1 MSGRSKLLCCTA
13 LWLGTVMPVL
23 AAPPEWVE
31 IRSPHFSVVTDD
43 GEKRGREVALRFEQM
58 RVVFGAL
65 MTRAKVNLPI
75 PLQIVAFRSTK
86 EMRQFAPLWRGKPT
100 QVAGLFLG
108 GDDRCFI
115 MFDMSVESP
124 WQVVF
129 HEYAHQLMNG
139 NLTSRTDPWFEEGF
153 AEYFSAIEVDSKE
166 ARVGKIPEQEYEV
179 LERGGMMKVAD
190 LFRVQQNSK
199 TYNENDDHRS
209 VFYAE
214 SGMMVHYLYDNGL
227 ILKVGTYFDL
237 VHDKKLQPEDA
248 MQQAF
253 GMNAPQFDKALR
265 SYAAS
270 GHFKYYPIPTP
281 PGVNGSTYT
290 AAPLPAADAQAVLAD
305 VHLHSSDYQDK
316 GMSEFQEVLK
326 LDPNNVAALR
336 GLGYAYL
343 IKQDFHNAGEY
354 FFQAAEHNSNDPRVL
369 YYSALLI
376 QREEGLGLGTDRER
390 LGVIQEQLETSVK
403 LDPDF
408 ADAYSL
414 LAFTYM
420 SQGKNDQAL
429 ATMLK
434 AVELNPHNEAYRLN
448 LSQMYF
454 VHRDFDTALAILR
467 ELAQSSDV
475 TVAGRAQ
482 QAIPG
487 VEDAKLAAAAGERVE
502 IRSAPTAE
510 TLVSRS
516 PEPSAPTVSTVT
528 QPTGPVRYVKGKLM
542 AVDCS
547 MPPAAVMTISSGAK
561 TWKLHANDST
571 RVVLIGADKFS
582 CAWTNQK
589 VGINYRETGAGT
601 GEVISVELQ

>member
-1 MSGRSKLLCCTA
+1 MSGRSKLLCCAA

-23 AAPPEWVE
+23 AAPPEWVD
-31 IRSPHFSVVTDD
+31 IRSPHFSVVTDA

-86 EMRQFAPLWRGKPT
+86 EIRQFAPLWRGKPT

-115 MFDMSVESP
+115 MLDMSVESP

-343 IKQDFHNAGEY
+343 IK
-354 FFQAAEHNSNDPRVL
+354 
-369 YYSALLI
+369 
-376 QREEGLGLGTDRER
+376 
-390 LGVIQEQLETSVK
+390 
-403 LDPDF
+403 
-408 ADAYSL
+408 
-414 LAFTYM
+414 
-420 SQGKNDQAL
+420 
-429 ATMLK
+429 
-434 AVELNPHNEAYRLN
+434 
-448 LSQMYF
+448 
-454 VHRDFDTALAILR
+454 
-467 ELAQSSDV
+467 
-475 TVAGRAQ
+475 
-482 QAIPG
+482 
-487 VEDAKLAAAAGERVE
+487 
-502 IRSAPTAE
+502 
-510 TLVSRS
+510 
-516 PEPSAPTVSTVT
+516 
-528 QPTGPVRYVKGKLM
+528 
-542 AVDCS
+542 
-547 MPPAAVMTISSGAK
+547 
-561 TWKLHANDST
+561 
-571 RVVLIGADKFS
+571 
-582 CAWTNQK
+582 
-589 VGINYRETGAGT
+589 
-601 GEVISVELQ
+601 